1 MEIFPA
7 IDLKEGR
14 CVRLY
19 QGEFSKETVMNED
32 PVAQAIIFEKSG
44 AKTLHIVDLDGAI
57 AGESLNL
64 PIIEKICKAVRIPVQ
79 VGGGIRSLIV
89 VEKLFS
95 VGVDKVIL
103 GTAALY
109 DKEFL
114 EEAVRL
120 YKEKIIVGIDAKN
133 GFVATRGW
141 LDISEI
147 SYIDL
152 AKGMENVGVQTIVFT
167 DISKDGTLAGPNVEQ
182 LELLQKS
189 VGIRLIASGGVAS
202 IQDVKKLND
211 MNIYGVI
218 IGKALYEK
226 TIDLE
231 EVLQVTKLC

>member
-32 PVAQAIIFEKSG
+32 PVAQAIIFEKLG
-44 AKTLHIVDLDGAI
+44 AEILHIVDLDGAI

-64 PIIEKICKAVRIPVQ
+64 PVIEKICKAVRIPVQ
-79 VGGGIRSLIV
+79 VGGGIRSLV
-89 VEKLFS
+89 TVEKLLS
-95 VGVDKVIL
+95 AGVEKVIL
-103 GTAALY
+103 GTVALY
-109 DKEFL
+109 DKSFL

-141 LDISEI
+141 LDLSEI
-147 SYIDL
+147 SYVSL
-152 AKGMENVGVQTIVFT
+152 AKQMESLGVQTIVFT
-167 DISKDGTLAGPNVEQ
+167 DISKDGTLAGPNFEQ
-182 LELLQKS
+182 LAILQKS

>member
-32 PVAQAIIFEKSG
+32 PVAQAIIFEKLG
-44 AKTLHIVDLDGAI
+44 AKMLHIVDLDGAI

-64 PIIEKICKAVRIPVQ
+64 SVIERICRAIRIPVQ
-79 VGGGIRSLIV
+79 VGGGVRSLAA
-89 VEKLFS
+89 VEKLLV

-109 DKEFL
+109 DKSFL
-114 EEAVRL
+114 EEAIRL
-120 YKEKIIVGIDAKN
+120 YEEKIIVGIDAKN

-141 LDISEI
+141 LDVSEI

-152 AKGMENVGVQTIVFT
+152 AKQMKNLGVQTLVFT
-167 DISKDGTLAGPNVEQ
+167 DISKDGTLAGPNFEQ
-182 LELLQKS
+182 LESLQNS
-189 VGIRLIASGGVAS
+189 VDIRLIASGGVAS

-211 MNIYGVI
+211 MNIHGVI

>member
-1 MEIFPA
+1 MI
-7 IDLKEGR
+7 
-14 CVRLY
+14 
-19 QGEFSKETVMNED
+19 S
-32 PVAQAIIFEKSG
+32 
-44 AKTLHIVDLDGAI
+44 H
-57 AGESLNL
+57 
-64 PIIEKICKAVRIPVQ
+64 
-79 VGGGIRSLIV
+79 
-89 VEKLFS
+89 
-95 VGVDKVIL
+95 
-103 GTAALY
+103 
-109 DKEFL
+109 FL

-141 LDISEI
+141 LDLSEI
-147 SYIDL
+147 SYISL
-152 AKGMENVGVQTIVFT
+152 AKQMESLDVQTIVFT
-167 DISKDGTLAGPNVEQ
+167 DISKDGTLAGPNFEQ
-182 LELLQKS
+182 LALLQKS

>member
-32 PVAQAIIFEKSG
+32 PVAQAIIFEKCG
-44 AKTLHIVDLDGAI
+44 AKILHIVDLDGAI

-79 VGGGIRSLIV
+79 VGGGVRSLAA
-89 VEKLFS
+89 VEKLLL
-95 VGVDKVIL
+95 VGVEKVIL

-109 DKEFL
+109 DKAFL
-114 EEAVRL
+114 EEVVLL

-141 LDISEI
+141 LDMSEI

-152 AKGMENVGVQTIVFT
+152 AKQMENVGVQTIVFT
-167 DISKDGTLAGPNVEQ
+167 DISKDGTLAGPNFEQ

-231 EVLQVTKLC
+231 EVLEVTKLC

>member
-32 PVAQAIIFEKSG
+32 PVAQAIIFEKFG
-44 AKTLHIVDLDGAI
+44 AKRLYIVDLDGAV

-64 PIIEKICKAVRIPVQ
+64 SVIERICKAVRIPVQ
-79 VGGGIRSLIV
+79 VGGGIRSLV
-89 VEKLFS
+89 AVEKLFS

-109 DKEFL
+109 DKTFL
-114 EEAVRL
+114 EEAVLL

-141 LDISEI
+141 LDVSEI

-152 AKGMENVGVQTIVFT
+152 AKQMEKIGVQTIVFT
-167 DISKDGTLAGPNVEQ
+167 DISKDGTLAGPNIEQ

-189 VGIRLIASGGVAS
+189 VAIRLIASGGVAS

-231 EVLQVTKLC
+231 EVVEVTKLC

>member
-32 PVAQAIIFEKSG
+32 PVAQAIIFEKLG
-44 AKTLHIVDLDGAI
+44 AKMLHIVDLDGAI

-64 PIIEKICKAVRIPVQ
+64 SVIERICRAIRIPVQ
-79 VGGGIRSLIV
+79 VGGGVRSLAA
-89 VEKLFS
+89 VEKLLV

-109 DKEFL
+109 DKSFL
-114 EEAVRL
+114 EEAIRL
-120 YKEKIIVGIDAKN
+120 YEEKIIVGIDAKN

-141 LDISEI
+141 LDVSEI

-152 AKGMENVGVQTIVFT
+152 AKQMKNLGVQTLVFT
-167 DISKDGTLAGPNVEQ
+167 DISKDGTLAGPNFEQ
-182 LELLQKS
+182 LESLQNS
-189 VGIRLIASGGVAS
+189 VDIRLIASGGVAS

>member
-32 PVAQAIIFEKSG
+32 PVAQAIIFEKLG
-44 AKTLHIVDLDGAI
+44 ARRLHIVDLDGAI
-57 AGESLNL
+57 AGESLNFSV
-64 PIIEKICKAVRIPVQ
+64 IEKICRAIRIPVQ
-79 VGGGIRSLIV
+79 VGGGIRSLAA
-89 VEKLFS
+89 VEKLLL

-109 DKEFL
+109 DKSFL

-120 YKEKIIVGIDAKN
+120 YEEKIIVGIDAKN

-141 LDISEI
+141 LDVSEI

-152 AKGMENVGVQTIVFT
+152 AKQMEKLGVKTIVFT
-167 DISKDGTLAGPNVEQ
+167 DISKDGTLAGPNFEQ
-182 LELLQKS
+182 LKSLQNS
-189 VGIRLIASGGVAS
+189 VDIRLIASGGVAT
-202 IQDVKKLND
+202 IQDVKKLNA

-218 IGKALYEK
+218 IGKAFYEK

>member
-32 PVAQAIIFEKSG
+32 PVAQAIIFEKLG
-44 AKTLHIVDLDGAI
+44 ARRLHVVDLDGAI

-64 PIIEKICKAVRIPVQ
+64 SVIEKICRAIRIPVQ
-79 VGGGIRSLIV
+79 VGGGVRSLAA
-89 VEKLFS
+89 VEKLLL

-109 DKEFL
+109 DKSFL

-141 LDISEI
+141 LDMSEI

-152 AKGMENVGVQTIVFT
+152 AKQMEKLGVQTVVFT
-167 DISKDGTLAGPNVEQ
+167 DISKDGTLAGPNFEQ
-182 LELLQKS
+182 LKSLQNS
-189 VGIRLIASGGVAS
+189 VDIRLIASGGVAS
-202 IQDVKKLND
+202 IQDVKKLNA

-218 IGKALYEK
+218 IGKAFYEK

>member
-7 IDLKEGR
+7 IDLKKGR

-32 PVAQAIIFEKSG
+32 PVAQAIIFETFG
-44 AKTLHIVDLDGAI
+44 AKTLHIVDLDGAV

-64 PIIEKICKAVRIPVQ
+64 SVIQRICKAVRIPVQ
-79 VGGGIRSLIV
+79 VGGGIRSLVAI
-89 VEKLFS
+89 EKLFS

-109 DKEFL
+109 DKPFL
-114 EEAVRL
+114 EEAVFL

-141 LDISEI
+141 LDMSEI

-152 AKGMENVGVQTIVFT
+152 AKQMENVGVQTIVFT

-189 VGIRLIASGGVAS
+189 VSTRLIASGGVAS

-231 EVLQVTKLC
+231 EVLEVTKLC

>member
-57 AGESLNL
+57 AGESVNL
-64 PIIEKICKAVRIPVQ
+64 LVIERICKAVRIPVQ
-79 VGGGIRSLIV
+79 VGGGIRSLV
-89 VEKLFS
+89 AVEKLLS

-109 DKEFL
+109 DKAFL

-141 LDISEI
+141 LDVSEI

-152 AKGMENVGVQTIVFT
+152 AKQMENVGVQTIVFT

-226 TIDLE
+226 TINLE
-231 EVLQVTKLC
+231 EVLEVTKLC

>member
-57 AGESLNL
+57 TGESVNL
-64 PIIEKICKAVRIPVQ
+64 LVIERICKAVRIPVQ
-79 VGGGIRSLIV
+79 VGGGIRSLV
-89 VEKLFS
+89 AVEKLLS

-103 GTAALY
+103 GTVALY

-141 LDISEI
+141 LDVSEI

-152 AKGMENVGVQTIVFT
+152 AKQMENVGVQTIVFT

-189 VGIRLIASGGVAS
+189 VTIRLIASGGVAS

-226 TIDLE
+226 MINLE
-231 EVLQVTKLC
+231 EVLEVTKLC

>member
-7 IDLKEGR
+7 IDVKEGR

-32 PVAQAIIFEKSG
+32 PVAQAIIFEKLG
-44 AKTLHIVDLDGAI
+44 AKILHVVDLDGAI
-57 AGESLNL
+57 VGESVNL
-64 PIIEKICKAVRIPVQ
+64 PVIEKICKAVRIPVQ
-79 VGGGIRSLIV
+79 IGGGVRSLAA
-89 VEKLFS
+89 VEKLLS
-95 VGVDKVIL
+95 VGVEKVIL

-109 DKEFL
+109 DKLFL

-120 YKEKIIVGIDAKN
+120 YKEQIIVGIDAKN

-141 LDISEI
+141 LDVSEI

-152 AKGMENVGVQTIVFT
+152 AKQMESVGVQTIVFT
-167 DISKDGTLAGPNVEQ
+167 DISKDGTLAGPNFEQ

-189 VGIRLIASGGVAS
+189 VGIRVIASGGVAS
-202 IQDVKKLND
+202 IQQVKRLND

-231 EVLQVTKLC
+231 KVLQVTKLC

>member
-79 VGGGIRSLIV
+79 VGGGIRSLV
-89 VEKLFS
+89 AVEKLFS

-141 LDISEI
+141 LDVSEF

-152 AKGMENVGVQTIVFT
+152 AKQMENVGVQTIVFT

-189 VGIRLIASGGVAS
+189 VSTRLIASGGVAS

-231 EVLQVTKLC
+231 EVLEVTKLC

>member
-57 AGESLNL
+57 AGESVNL
-64 PIIEKICKAVRIPVQ
+64 LVIERICKAVRIPVQ
-79 VGGGIRSLIV
+79 VGGGIRSLVAI
-89 VEKLFS
+89 EKLLS

-103 GTAALY
+103 GTVALY

-141 LDISEI
+141 LDVSEI

-152 AKGMENVGVQTIVFT
+152 AKQMENVGVQTIVFT

-189 VGIRLIASGGVAS
+189 VTIRLIASGGVAS

-226 TIDLE
+226 MINLE
-231 EVLQVTKLC
+231 EVLEVTKLC

>member
-1 MEIFPA
+1 MEIFKA

-32 PVAQAIIFEKSG
+32 PVAQAIIFEKFG
-44 AKTLHIVDLDGAI
+44 AKRLHIVDLDGAV

-64 PIIEKICKAVRIPVQ
+64 SVIERICKAVRIPVQ
-79 VGGGIRSLIV
+79 VGGGIRSLV
-89 VEKLFS
+89 AVEKLFS

-103 GTAALY
+103 ETAALY
-109 DKEFL
+109 DKTFL
-114 EEAVRL
+114 EEAVLL

-141 LDISEI
+141 LDVSEI

-152 AKGMENVGVQTIVFT
+152 AKQMENIGVQTIVFT
-167 DISKDGTLAGPNVEQ
+167 DISKDGTLAGPNIGQ

-189 VGIRLIASGGVAS
+189 VAIRLIASGGVAS

-231 EVLQVTKLC
+231 EVLEVTKLC

>member
-32 PVAQAIIFEKSG
+32 PVAQAVIFEKSG

-57 AGESLNL
+57 AGESVNL
-64 PIIEKICKAVRIPVQ
+64 LVIERICKAVRIPVQ
-79 VGGGIRSLIV
+79 VGGGIRSLV
-89 VEKLFS
+89 AVEKLLS

-109 DKEFL
+109 DKAFL

-152 AKGMENVGVQTIVFT
+152 AKQMENEGVQTIVFT

-189 VGIRLIASGGVAS
+189 VAIRLIASGGVAS

-226 TIDLE
+226 TINLE
-231 EVLQVTKLC
+231 EVLEVTKLC

>member
-32 PVAQAIIFEKSG
+32 PVAQAIIFEKFG
-44 AKTLHIVDLDGAI
+44 AKRLHIVDLDGAV

-64 PIIEKICKAVRIPVQ
+64 SVIERICKAVRIPVQ
-79 VGGGIRSLIV
+79 VGGGIRSLV
-89 VEKLFS
+89 AVEKLFS

-109 DKEFL
+109 DKTFL
-114 EEAVRL
+114 EEAVLL
-120 YKEKIIVGIDAKN
+120 YNEKIIVGIDAKN

-141 LDISEI
+141 LDVSEI

-152 AKGMENVGVQTIVFT
+152 AKQMEKIGVQTIVFT
-167 DISKDGTLAGPNVEQ
+167 DISKDGTLAGPNIEQ

-189 VGIRLIASGGVAS
+189 VAIRLIASGGVAS

-231 EVLQVTKLC
+231 EVLEVTKLC

>member
-7 IDLKEGR
+7 IDVKEGR

-32 PVAQAIIFEKSG
+32 PVAQAIIFEKLG
-44 AKTLHIVDLDGAI
+44 AKILHVVDLDGAI
-57 AGESLNL
+57 VGESVNL
-64 PIIEKICKAVRIPVQ
+64 PVIEKICKAVRIPVQ
-79 VGGGIRSLIV
+79 IGGGVRSLAA
-89 VEKLFS
+89 VEKLLS
-95 VGVDKVIL
+95 VGIEKVIL

-109 DKEFL
+109 DKLFL

-120 YKEKIIVGIDAKN
+120 YKEQIIVGIDAKN

-141 LDISEI
+141 LDVSEI

-152 AKGMENVGVQTIVFT
+152 AKQMESVGVQTIVFT
-167 DISKDGTLAGPNVEQ
+167 DISKDGTLAGPNFEQ

-189 VGIRLIASGGVAS
+189 VGIRVIASGGVAS
-202 IQDVKKLND
+202 IQDVKRLND

-231 EVLQVTKLC
+231 KVLQVTKLC

>member
-32 PVAQAIIFEKSG
+32 PVAQAIVFEKLG
-44 AKTLHIVDLDGAI
+44 AKILHIVDLDGAI
-57 AGESLNL
+57 AGETVNL
-64 PIIEKICKAVRIPVQ
+64 PVIEKICRAVRIPVQ
-79 VGGGIRSLIV
+79 VGGGVRSLAV
-89 VEKLFS
+89 VEKLLS
-95 VGVDKVIL
+95 VGVEKVIL

-109 DKEFL
+109 DQSFL

-141 LDISEI
+141 LDLSEI

-152 AKGMENVGVQTIVFT
+152 AKQMASLGVQTIVFT
-167 DISKDGTLAGPNVEQ
+167 DISKDGTLAGPNFEQ

-189 VGIRLIASGGVAS
+189 VGIRVIASGGVAS
-202 IQDVKKLND
+202 IQDVKRLND

-231 EVLQVTKLC
+231 EVLEVTKLC

>member
-32 PVAQAIIFEKSG
+32 PVAQAIIFEKLG
-44 AKTLHIVDLDGAI
+44 AEILHIVDLDGAI

-64 PIIEKICKAVRIPVQ
+64 PVIEKICKAVRIPVQ
-79 VGGGIRSLIV
+79 VGGGIRSLV
-89 VEKLFS
+89 TVEKLLS
-95 VGVDKVIL
+95 AGVEKVIL

-109 DKEFL
+109 DNSFL

-141 LDISEI
+141 LDLSEI
-147 SYIDL
+147 SYVSL
-152 AKGMENVGVQTIVFT
+152 AKQMESLGVQTIVFT

-189 VGIRLIASGGVAS
+189 VSTRLIASGGVAS

-231 EVLQVTKLC
+231 EVLEVTKLW